1 MSFQNHFDELFGSF
15 FDFES
20 LPAEV
25 RNEIY
30 EFYIPERP
38 VSINRQ
44 IHAVALRINK
54 HGELVAPALTSV
66 SRQIRCETRGYIHN
80 AINNNGLIHAQIKDY
95 DTRPLYARL
104 DLLSKEFSMPMCML
118 LDRVVITLLGELNI
132 HNIIDWV
139 INHLRCPR
147 SYPFFPVADT
157 KILPKLNSF
166 GEVSLLTGQISLP
179 PIIRSLL
186 VLRNQDWDKAG
197 WRFIERMQDLINDK
211 FYKIDY
217 LASKDDEALDLP
229 TRIVNLYVAGHTL
242 LEHHKDEL
250 QLLDNRLHDL
260 MRVKT
265 MRSKLFAMAE
275 IMSQFQWELE
285 RLG

>member
-1 MSFQNHFDELFGSF
+1 
-15 FDFES
+15 
-20 LPAEV
+20 
-25 RNEIY
+25 
-30 EFYIPERP
+30 
-38 VSINRQ
+38 
-44 IHAVALRINK
+44 
-54 HGELVAPALTSV
+54 
-66 SRQIRCETRGYIHN
+66 
-80 AINNNGLIHAQIKDY
+80 
-95 DTRPLYARL
+95 
-104 DLLSKEFSMPMCML
+104 
-118 LDRVVITLLGELNI
+118 
-132 HNIIDWV
+132 
-139 INHLRCPR
+139 
-147 SYPFFPVADT
+147 
-157 KILPKLNSF
+157 
-166 GEVSLLTGQISLP
+166 
-179 PIIRSLL
+179 
-186 VLRNQDWDKAG
+186 
-197 WRFIERMQDLINDK
+197 MQDLINDK